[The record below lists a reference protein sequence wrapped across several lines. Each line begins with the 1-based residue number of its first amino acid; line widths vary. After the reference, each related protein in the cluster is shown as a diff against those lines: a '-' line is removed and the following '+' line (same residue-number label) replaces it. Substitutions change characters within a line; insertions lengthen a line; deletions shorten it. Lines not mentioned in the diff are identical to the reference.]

1 MQVWAQ
7 WNHPFDMPS
16 AIWGRFLGFSCPEF
30 PLGSV
35 VVSGCSLMAARW
47 QVFFSFLSFLRAH
60 WFTLEGCNQWQLWD
74 LLFTNMVGN
83 IPFLNHIIRS
93 LNVFEL
99 RSTLA
104 IRWRRKWQP
113 TSALLPGK
121 PHEQRNLVGYRPWG
135 CKESDMTE
143 RLHFCLQK
151 KKMKKQKTKKTKKHS
166 LKLLP
171 VLKVLLLRSWA
182 TFRLPDVS
190 ALYWLRN

>member
-1 MQVWAQ
+1 MQLVSLKVKHFSMYEKMQ
-7 WNHPFDMPS
+7 ESGLIETILLICTS
-16 AIWGRFLGFSCPEF
+16 AIWGQYPVFIFSG
-30 PLGSV
+30 LTIG
-35 VVSGCSLMAARW
+35 SGCSLMAARW

-113 TSALLPGK
+113 TSALFPGK

-143 RLHFCLQK
+143 RLYLF
-151 KKMKKQKTKKTKKHS
+151 TY
-166 LKLLP
+166 LL
-171 VLKVLLLRSWA
+171 S
-182 TFRLPDVS
+182 S
-190 ALYWLRN
+190 

>member
-1 MQVWAQ
+1 M
-7 WNHPFDMPS
+7 
-16 AIWGRFLGFSCPEF
+16 
-30 PLGSV
+30 
-35 VVSGCSLMAARW
+35 
-47 QVFFSFLSFLRAH
+47 
-60 WFTLEGCNQWQLWD
+60 
-74 LLFTNMVGN
+74 FTNMVGN

-143 RLHFCLQK
+143 RLHFHFFTSWQIDGGKEERVTDFITWAPKSLQ
-151 KKMKKQKTKKTKKHS
+151 M
-166 LKLLP
+166 
-171 VLKVLLLRSWA
+171 VIA
-182 TFRLPDVS
+182 
-190 ALYWLRN
+190 AMN

>member
-1 MQVWAQ
+1 MLFYVWEDTRVWAQ
-7 WNHPFDMPS
+7 WNFSSDRH
-16 AIWGRFLGFSCPEF
+16 LGYLRPVSCVF
-30 PLGSV
+30 TSLASLVLTIG
-35 VVSGCSLMAARW
+35 SGCSLMAARW

-143 RLHFCLQK
+143 RLYLF
-151 KKMKKQKTKKTKKHS
+151 TY
-166 LKLLP
+166 LL
-171 VLKVLLLRSWA
+171 S
-182 TFRLPDVS
+182 S
-190 ALYWLRN
+190 